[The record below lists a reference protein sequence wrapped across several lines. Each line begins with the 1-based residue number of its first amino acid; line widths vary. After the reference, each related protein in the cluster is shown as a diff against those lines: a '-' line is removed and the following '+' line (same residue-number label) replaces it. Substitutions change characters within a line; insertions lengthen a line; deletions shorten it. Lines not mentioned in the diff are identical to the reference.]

1 MSRFGEARR
10 GKARQVRKIFN
21 PKQGDVM
28 KMETKDQLRA
38 KIEKLEGQV
47 KNLKDESRDKFTVTM
62 NKNQF
67 TLLMDMLRRDLG
79 DIDHV
84 MRISEDDPAFNGY
97 PNIALL
103 QGWSPISSL
112 YNDLKRQTGTS
123 WDFDVATQKLFMSEE
138 GTL

>member
-1 MSRFGEARR
+1 
-10 GKARQVRKIFN
+10 
-21 PKQGDVM
+21 M

>member
-1 MSRFGEARR
+1 
-10 GKARQVRKIFN
+10 
-21 PKQGDVM
+21 M
-28 KMETKDQLRA
+28 KTETKDQLRA

-47 KNLKDESRDKFTVTM
+47 KNLKDESRDKFTVTL

-67 TLLMDMLRRDLG
+67 TLLMDILRRDLG
-79 DIDHV
+79 GIEYV
-84 MRISEDDPAFNGY
+84 MQISEDDPAFDGY

>member
-1 MSRFGEARR
+1 
-10 GKARQVRKIFN
+10 
-21 PKQGDVM
+21 M
-28 KMETKDQLRA
+28 KTETKDQLRE

-47 KNLKDESRDKFTVTM
+47 KSLKDESRDKFTVTM

-67 TLLMDMLRRDLG
+67 TLLMDILRRDLG
-79 DIDHV
+79 NIDHV
-84 MRISEDDPAFNGY
+84 MRISEDDPAFDGY